1 MALVSCR
8 LRGASTTVEILL
20 HAAPPWGPEC
30 RNAVNDLRVYDMTF
44 NDVSLISTA
53 TSCFLCF
60 FAFDGFEDL
69 DYMFVL
75 VSQGMKAKK

>member
-1 MALVSCR
+1 M
-8 LRGASTTVEILL
+8 
-20 HAAPPWGPEC
+20 
-30 RNAVNDLRVYDMTF
+30 RVYDMTF

-60 FAFDGFEDL
+60 FVFDGFEDV